1 MTAELGERPL
11 LLHSLTFL
19 DDGDEVVVGRRDIDS
34 YGVFPSD
41 GAALL
46 RELVA
51 GRGLEAAGEW
61 YFETF
66 GERVDLGEFVAVLH
80 ELSFIR
86 APTDPPAAQD
96 DASTVSPRTHVPG
109 QALGKAAFSNAAWL
123 CYALIV
129 LAAVWACVLDS
140 GLTPMPSHVFF
151 SPYLAVVELVVV
163 FGQTPLIALH
173 EAFHVLAGR
182 RLGLTT
188 RVRLSYRFLTPVV
201 ETALDGLVTVPRRQR
216 ALPMLAGM
224 LADVLAVSGLTLV
237 AAATRRQDGT
247 VSLLG
252 GLCLALAFTT
262 LPRIA
267 WQFFLHLRT
276 DLYHLVVLLT
286 GCDDL
291 HGAAKQVP
299 LNQLNAAWG
308 KREKVR
314 EDNVG
319 SRRDRAAA
327 RWYAPLLLSG
337 YVASVA
343 MAAGIVLPLA
353 WRFITM
359 TIDRLTGSAAST
371 ATFWD
376 AAVVLILTLFEFGLA
391 GVLAWRERHQT
402 PRHQDRDIPRRHQ
415 HAE

>member
-151 SPYLAVVELVVV
+151 SPYLAVIELVVV

-173 EAFHVLAGR
+173 EACLLYTSDAADDLLCVDLGGR
-182 RLGLTT
+182 R
-188 RVRLSYRFLTPVV
+188 
-201 ETALDGLVTVPRRQR
+201 
-216 ALPMLAGM
+216 
-224 LADVLAVSGLTLV
+224 
-237 AAATRRQDGT
+237 
-247 VSLLG
+247 
-252 GLCLALAFTT
+252 
-262 LPRIA
+262 II
-267 WQFFLHLRT
+267 
-276 DLYHLVVLLT
+276 
-286 GCDDL
+286 
-291 HGAAKQVP
+291 K
-299 LNQLNAAWG
+299 
-308 KREKVR
+308 K
-314 EDNVG
+314 
-319 SRRDRAAA
+319 
-327 RWYAPLLLSG
+327 
-337 YVASVA
+337 
-343 MAAGIVLPLA
+343 
-353 WRFITM
+353 
-359 TIDRLTGSAAST
+359 
-371 ATFWD
+371 
-376 AAVVLILTLFEFGLA
+376 
-391 GVLAWRERHQT
+391 
-402 PRHQDRDIPRRHQ
+402 
-415 HAE
+415 

>member
-129 LAAVWACVLDS
+129 LAAVWVCVLDS

-151 SPYLAVVELVVV
+151 SPYLAVIELVVV

-188 RVRLSYRFLTPVV
+188 RVRLSYRFLT
-201 ETALDGLVTVPRRQR
+201 
-216 ALPMLAGM
+216 
-224 LADVLAVSGLTLV
+224 
-237 AAATRRQDGT
+237 
-247 VSLLG
+247 
-252 GLCLALAFTT
+252 T

-267 WQFFLHLRT
+267 SQFFLHLRT

-291 HGAAKQVP
+291 HGAAKQVL

-319 SRRDRAAA
+319 SRRDCAAA

-415 HAE
+415 HDE